1 MVVSKRIMEG
11 RGNPGEGLPHGW
23 IRKKEPALKLSY
35 YYNEVRPGCETE
47 LCRMV
52 WLQSASG

>member
-11 RGNPGEGLPHGW
+11 RGDPGEGLPNGW

-35 YYNEVRPGCETE
+35 YYNEVRRLRARQYSLT
-47 LCRMV
+47 
-52 WLQSASG
+52 QH